1 MMPNSMNRRL
11 SLWPCIGLLLLAFA
25 PAPRAAALKVGV
37 VDVNRVLQ
45 DAPQSDAARRRIEK
59 EFAPRDRAL
68 LAEQMKIRKAEDNL
82 IKNGAMLTPD
92 QRTRREMELASKK
105 RNLRRAQADFRDDLN
120 VRRNEEL
127 SKLQRLVVDT
137 IQNLAKADK
146 YDLVIGEGVIYAG
159 QRVDITGK
167 VIARLQAL
175 YKKKTGH

>member
-1 MMPNSMNRRL
+1 MRKPMNRRML
-11 SLWPCIGLLLLAFA
+11 IGAAVALLLLAA
-25 PAPRAAALKVGV
+25 PPAPRAAPLKVGV

-45 DAPQSDAARRRIEK
+45 DAPQSEAARRRIEK

-68 LAEQMKIRKAEDNL
+68 LAEQMAIRKAEDAL

-92 QRTRREMELASKK
+92 QRARREMELASKK

-127 SKLQRLVVDT
+127 SRLQRLVVDT
-137 IQNLAKADK
+137 IQRLAKADK

-159 QRVDITGK
+159 RRVDITGK

-175 YKKKTGH
+175 YKKTRH